1 MNGQKRHRIVLLEHL
16 VITLM
21 TRFETPPLY
30 FLYGEKSQKSFID
43 GFHIESIFERSR
55 LYDWEITPHRHED
68 FLQILYIQSGD
79 GEILLGHSKE
89 KIQSPSLVI
98 APRLIPH
105 GFNFDK
111 NIQGYVLTINQSH
124 LQQLLS
130 FDMSLL
136 EAIEIPIQLSFD
148 KDLEEWRSIE
158 WTLSMLFKEFSNSES
173 WRSALV
179 FNHLLNLLIGI
190 ARVLPKASIQANKG
204 TRAALHVDRFKKLL
218 DSRFREHLP
227 ITSYAEILGI
237 TQTQLNRVCRE
248 VLGKSAL
255 DVTHQRLLVEAQ
267 RDLIYTGISIKEIA
281 YTLGFGDEAY
291 FTKFFKRF
299 TNKSPSQ
306 FRNESLVNMKKGS
319 Q

>member
-1 MNGQKRHRIVLLEHL
+1 MSLS
-16 VITLM
+16 
-21 TRFETPPLY
+21 ETSPLY
-30 FLYGEKSQKSFID
+30 FLYGEKSQKAFID
-43 GFHIESIFERSR
+43 GFHIESIYERSR

-68 FLQILYIQSGD
+68 FLQILYIKSGS
-79 GEILLGHSKE
+79 GQIQLGRTKE
-89 KIQSPSLVI
+89 PIQSPSLVI

-111 NIQGYVLTINQSH
+111 DIQGYVLTINQAH
-124 LQQLLS
+124 LRQLLS

-136 EAIEIPIQLSFD
+136 EVIEQPTQLTFD
-148 KDLEEWRSIE
+148 RDLEDWKGIE
-158 WTLSMLFKEFSNSES
+158 WTLSMLFNEFSNSHH

-190 ARVLPKASIQANKG
+190 ARVLPRVNVQANKG
-204 TRAALHVDRFKKLL
+204 SRAALHVDGFKKLL

-227 ITSYAEILGI
+227 ITTYADILGI

-291 FTKFFKRF
+291 FTKFFKRL

-306 FRNESLVNMKKGS
+306 FRNESLLSMKKGS

>member
-1 MNGQKRHRIVLLEHL
+1 MSLI
-16 VITLM
+16 
-21 TRFETPPLY
+21 ETSPLY
-30 FLYGEKSQKSFID
+30 FLYGEKSQKAFID
-43 GFHIESIFERSR
+43 GFHIESIYERSR

-68 FLQILYIQSGD
+68 FLQILYIQSG
-79 GEILLGHSKE
+79 GGQIQLGHTKQS
-89 KIQSPSLVI
+89 IQSPSLVI

-111 NIQGYVLTINQSH
+111 DIQGYVLTINQSH
-124 LQQLLS
+124 LRQLLS

-136 EAIEIPIQLSFD
+136 ETIEVPIQLTFD
-148 KDLEEWRSIE
+148 KQLDDWKGIE
-158 WTLSMLFKEFSNSES
+158 WTLLMLFNEFSNSQN

-179 FNHLLNLLIGI
+179 FNHLLNLLISI
-190 ARVLPKASIQANKG
+190 ARVLPKSHIQANKG
-204 TRAALHVDRFKKLL
+204 NRAGLHVDRFKKLL

-227 ITSYAEILGI
+227 MTVYAKELGI

-255 DVTHQRLLVEAQ
+255 EVTHQRLLVEAQ

-291 FTKFFKRF
+291 FTKFFKRL
-299 TNKSPSQ
+299 TKKSPSQ
-306 FRNESLVNMKKGS
+306 FRHDSLMSMKKGS

>member
-1 MNGQKRHRIVLLEHL
+1 MSVAKAS
-16 VITLM
+16 
-21 TRFETPPLY
+21 PLY
-30 FLYGEKSQKSFID
+30 FLYGEKSPKAFID
-43 GFHIESIFERSR
+43 GFHIESIYERSR

-68 FLQILYIQSGD
+68 FLQILYIKSG
-79 GEILLGHSKE
+79 GGQIQLGQTKE
-89 KIQSPSLVI
+89 PIQSPSLVI

-111 NIQGYVLTINQSH
+111 DIQGYVLTINQAH
-124 LQQLLS
+124 LRQLLS

-136 EAIEIPIQLSFD
+136 ELIEQPTQLTFD
-148 KDLEEWRSIE
+148 KNLDDWKGIE
-158 WTLSMLFKEFSNSES
+158 WTLLMLFNEFSNSHH

-179 FNHLLNLLIGI
+179 FNNLLNLLIGI
-190 ARVLPKASIQANKG
+190 ARVLPRVNVQTNKG
-204 TRAALHVDRFKKLL
+204 NRAAHHVDGFKKIL

-227 ITSYAEILGI
+227 ITTYAEILGI

-267 RDLIYTGISIKEIA
+267 RDLIYSGISIKEIA

-291 FTKFFKRF
+291 FTKFFKRL
-299 TNKSPSQ
+299 TKKSPSQ
-306 FRNESLVNMKKGS
+306 FRNESLQIMKKGS